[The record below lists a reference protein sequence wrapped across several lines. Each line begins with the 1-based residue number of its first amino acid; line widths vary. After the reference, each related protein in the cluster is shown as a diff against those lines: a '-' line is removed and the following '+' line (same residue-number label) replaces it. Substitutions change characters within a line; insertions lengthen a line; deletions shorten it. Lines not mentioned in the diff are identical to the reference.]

1 VDSDYLFGNFLQ
13 LPSFRSAYALDRIQH
28 SREQTFVFERR
39 EGLYGEPDK
48 DLPSY

>member
-1 VDSDYLFGNFLQ
+1 MFSWSA
-13 LPSFRSAYALDRIQH
+13 LPFVKRSAYALHRIQH

-48 DLPSY
+48 DLASY

>member
-1 VDSDYLFGNFLQ
+1 MDSDYLFDVFLERAA
-13 LPSFRSAYALDRIQH
+13 FRSAYALDRIQH